1 MATSGAP
8 AARYDEWA
16 DWYEGYIQGAAQ
28 RFTGR
33 TSDALVQVLGA
44 GSGPVLDLACGT
56 GFYAPVLRRLGWTP
70 LGLDLS
76 RGQLR
81 YARTRMPAVA
91 ADATRPPLRPGTLAA
106 VSAIMCHTD
115 IDDYAAA
122 LRALSP
128 ALRPGGVFAHVG
140 VHPCYTGAFAD
151 RSDPAQVLISRG
163 YWRRERRF
171 DAWTPHGVR
180 ARVGATHLPVSD
192 LLNAMTSAGF
202 SIERVIEAGSPVPD
216 VLAVRCRRLVSRP
229 GPVYDRMPQTIPDL
243 DAMARR
249 VIDVNQYMTL
259 GTLDADGRPRLS
271 PVYYTATRYAD
282 FYWVSSPQARHS
294 RNLAGRADVEIVIFD
309 STARVGQGEAV
320 YLSATARAV
329 GDQELEAVCP
339 EAFRTTA
346 GAHRFGPEELRG
358 DAPLR
363 LYVARL
369 RSCEVHVPGR
379 DPVHGRGVD
388 TRQAADPGA
397 A

>member
-1 MATSGAP
+1 MAAGTP

-16 DWYEGYIQGAAQ
+16 DWYEDYIQGAAQ
-28 RFTGR
+28 GFTGR
-33 TSDALVQVLGA
+33 TSDALAQVLGP

-56 GFYAPVLRRLGWTP
+56 GFYASVLRRLGWTP

-81 YARTRMPAVA
+81 YARARMPAVA
-91 ADATRPPLRPGTLAA
+91 ADANRPPLRPGSLAA
-106 VSAIMCHTD
+106 VSAVMCHTD

-122 LRALSP
+122 VRALSP
-128 ALRPGGVFAHVG
+128 TLRPGGIFAHVG
-140 VHPCYTGAFAD
+140 VHPCFTGAFAD
-151 RSDPAQVLISRG
+151 RSDPEQVLITAG

-180 ARVGATHLPVSD
+180 ARVGATHLPVGD
-192 LLNAMTSAGF
+192 LLNAMTAAGLG
-202 SIERVIEAGSPVPD
+202 IERVVEAGRPVPD
-216 VLAVRCRRLVSRP
+216 LLAVRCRRLVSCC
-229 GPVYDRMPQTIPDL
+229 GAVYDGMAQTNPDL

-249 VIDVNQYMTL
+249 VIDGNQYMTL
-259 GTLDADGRPRLS
+259 GTLEDDGRPRLS
-271 PVYYTATRYAD
+271 PVYYTAVRYAD

-294 RNLAGRADVEIVIFD
+294 RNVAERAEVEIVIFD
-309 STARVGQGEAV
+309 STATVGQGEAV
-320 YLSATARAV
+320 YLSATAREV
-329 GDQELEAVCP
+329 GDQELEAACA
-339 EAFRTTA
+339 EAFRATA
-346 GAHRFGPEELRG
+346 GARQFGPEELRG

-363 LYVARL
+363 LYVARA

-388 TRQAADPGA
+388 SRQPADPGA